1 MKRMLINATQ
11 EEELRVAMVDG
22 QKLYDLDIE
31 IKSKEQKKNNIYK
44 GKISRIEP
52 SLDAIFVD
60 FGSER
65 NGFLP
70 VREVSREYYLS
81 EPIPGEKRDINKLLE
96 EGQEIVVQVTKEERG
111 SKGAALT
118 TYISL
123 AGRFIVLMPNKAKA
137 GGISR
142 KIMGQDREQILDSL
156 SNLGVPKEAGLIIRT
171 AGVGRSDIELE
182 WDLKHL
188 LSIWNSIKKIAV
200 NTEAP
205 ALIFKENNLIV
216 RAMRDHLNDEI
227 SEILIDDENTFKDA
241 KKYLKQVTP
250 NNLKKLSYFKETTPL
265 FTRFQIEHQIESA
278 YSNKVTLPSGG
289 SVVIDYTEAL
299 VAIDINSGKST
310 KQSDIEST
318 ALTTNL
324 EAVDEV
330 ARQCRLRDLGGLI
343 VIDFIDMRQYR
354 NQKQVENALKNAIKL
369 DRAKISLG
377 HISKFG
383 LLEMSRQRLRPSLGD
398 SAHRI
403 CADCSGMGRIRS
415 TESLALAVLRLV
427 EEEARKENTTSVIA
441 DIPPDAATYLLN
453 EKRQWIK
460 DIEQRESVNVILIAD
475 SELSSVNFSIKRLRK
490 DEANLTEYK
499 KASYKLAKTIKQDDA
514 SLSPTSHTSQANNKS
529 RNSNP
534 KPLTAWDIDDVQT
547 PNLIDRFMFW
557 LENKQNNKVKTSQSK
572 NKVRSKTRKS
582 IHGANK
588 NKRKKST
595 NKRKTAKKPSVKQDF
610 PKKKTAKNAPQKEA
624 VKKGPQKKAVKK
636 GPQKKAVKKGPQK
649 KAVKKG
655 PQKEAVKKGPQKEA
669 VKKGPQKEAVK
680 KGPQK
685 EAVKKGP
692 QKEAVKKG
700 PQKDTLQK
708 EARKKNQQTKSS
720 KDPNTSQ
727 EIKNH
732 QRKEKN
738 QTIDGSVVDQ
748 ANDKLL
754 PWEDILPPKTKS

>member
-1 MKRMLINATQ
+1 MLNYQYRLNNFYLVALLREVTMKRMLINATQ

-22 QKLYDLDIE
+22 QRLYDLDIE
-31 IKSKEQKKNNIYK
+31 IKSREQKKNNIYK

-70 VREVSREYYLS
+70 FREISREYYLS
-81 EPIPGEKRDINKLLE
+81 EPIPGEKSDIKKLLD
-96 EGQEIVVQVTKEERG
+96 EGQEIVVQVSKEERG

-118 TYISL
+118 TFISL

-142 KIMGQDREQILDSL
+142 KIMGQEREQILDSL

-188 LSIWNSIKKIAV
+188 LGIWNSIKKMAV
-200 NTEAP
+200 NVEAP
-205 ALIFKENNLIV
+205 ALIFKEDNLIV

-227 SEILIDDENTFKDA
+227 SEIIVDDENTFKDA

-265 FTRFQIEHQIESA
+265 FTKFQIEHQIESA

-299 VAIDINSGKST
+299 VSIDINSGKST
-310 KQSDIEST
+310 KQSGIEST

-324 EAVDEV
+324 EAVDEIT
-330 ARQCRLRDLGGLI
+330 RQCRLRDLGGLI

-354 NQKQVENALKNAIKL
+354 NQKQVENALKNAIKS

-398 SAHRI
+398 SAYRI
-403 CADCSGMGRIRS
+403 CGNCSGMGRIRS

-427 EEEARKENTTSVIA
+427 EEEARKENTASVIA
-441 DIPPDAATYLLN
+441 DIPSDAATYLLN

-460 DIEQRESVNVILIAD
+460 DIEQRESVHVILIAD

-490 DEANLTEYK
+490 DEANLAEYK
-499 KASYKLAKTIKQDDA
+499 QASYKLAKTIKQDNT
-514 SLSPTSHTSQANNKS
+514 SLNPVSQAMGKS
-529 RNSNP
+529 RNLNP
-534 KPLTAWDIDDVQT
+534 KPITAWDIDDLQT

-557 LENKQNNKVKTSQSK
+557 LENKQNNKGKANQGK
-572 NKVRSKTRKS
+572 KKPRSKTRKS
-582 IHGANK
+582 TTGVGG
-588 NKRKKST
+588 NKRKKSA
-595 NKRKTAKKPSVKQDF
+595 NKRTTPKKQSVKQES
-610 PKKKTAKNAPQKEA
+610 PQKKTAKQRPKKDTAKQRPKKETAKQRPKKETAKQGPKKETAKQGPKKETAKQGPKKDTSQKEP
-624 VKKGPQKKAVKK
+624 KKKS
-636 GPQKKAVKKGPQK
+636 
-649 KAVKKG
+649 
-655 PQKEAVKKGPQKEA
+655 
-669 VKKGPQKEAVK
+669 
-680 KGPQK
+680 
-685 EAVKKGP
+685 
-692 QKEAVKKG
+692 
-700 PQKDTLQK
+700 
-708 EARKKNQQTKSS
+708 QQTKSR
-720 KDPNTSQ
+720 KNTDTLQ
-727 EIKNH
+727 ERKN
-732 QRKEKN
+732 QESKEKN
-738 QTIDGSVVDQ
+738 KAADKPVVDQ
-748 ANDKLL
+748 TNDKLL